1 MAELTSNLSF
11 EVTGTIQL
19 TLTPQ
24 EAIFLRSLLGNCPAS
39 RISAEIYTAMNSVP
53 RFDIGRVTVEKNYF
67 SEDLI
72 DQAMKQ
78 WKQSFM

>member
-11 EVTGTIQL
+11 EVTGTVQL

-24 EAIFLRSLLGNCPAS
+24 EAIFLRSLTGNCPAS
-39 RISAEIYTAMNSVP
+39 RISVGIYSAMSGVP
-53 RFDIGRVTVEKNYF
+53 CFNIGRVTVDKNYF

-78 WKQSFM
+78 WDQ

>member
-39 RISAEIYTAMNSVP
+39 RIPVGIYNAMSSVP
-53 RFDIGRVTVEKNYF
+53 RFDIGRVIMEKNYF

-78 WKQSFM
+78 WKQ